1 LIVVLDE
8 EFGKYI
14 KIVMPSLLKDVD
26 DIKNSDK
33 FKNNEIKM
41 GPLITSDSE
50 DISVIIKF
58 VETLL
63 VYLGREL
70 SLYYEQLMW
79 LIE

>member
-33 FKNNEIKM
+33 FKDNQIKM

-63 VYLGREL
+63 
-70 SLYYEQLMW
+70 
-79 LIE
+79 I